1 MRKCIGN
8 EVVQGQNAII
18 RFALVKTDFGHQQ
31 PVPVYTSV
39 MVCCQENMK

>member
-1 MRKCIGN
+1 MRKYIGD

-31 PVPVYTSV
+31 PVPIYTFV
-39 MVCCQENMK
+39 MMYCQEIMK